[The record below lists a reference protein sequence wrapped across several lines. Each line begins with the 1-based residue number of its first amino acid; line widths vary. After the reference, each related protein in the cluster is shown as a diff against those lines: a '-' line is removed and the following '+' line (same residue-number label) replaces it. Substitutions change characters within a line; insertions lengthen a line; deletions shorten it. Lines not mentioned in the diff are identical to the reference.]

1 MKNWIRANVDLTVWI
16 NGHLPEARKI
26 LNQQIQAETGK
37 ALPPDVLD
45 EAFMRIEVTYDPLRN
60 TLMTFGEI
68 GLRRRLP
75 GKADARPV
83 ASLRFDSA
91 EPGSGGEREK
101 GDPMTAAPQTSFTGF
116 RSPAQRARGAA
127 SSSMLSLRCP
137 QVGGTP
143 KVSLNDISLSYET
156 SDGKRLLALDRIS
169 LKVNPGEFLC
179 VVGPSGC
186 GKSTLL
192 HLIAGLHQQ
201 TSGNVLV
208 DGKTVEGPG
217 TDRILIFQELGLFPW
232 LTVAGNV
239 EFGMKMK
246 GVSKD
251 ERKERIDYYLRL
263 VHLSQFKNSYTH
275 QLSGGMR
282 QRVALARA
290 LATEP
295 DVLLMDEPFAALD
308 AQTRDL
314 LHDELE
320 RIWAETGRTI
330 IFVTHNVREAIRLGD
345 RVVLFTF
352 RPGRIKREYQVDL
365 PRPRQLE
372 DISVAKNARE
382 ILDDLR
388 EEINKSL
395 EEQYGHEAAL

>member
-1 MKNWIRANVDLTVWI
+1 MTLNAHNTASEPVFSGEHRSTVRASAARWKN
-16 NGHLPEARKI
+16 G
-26 LNQQIQAETGK
+26 
-37 ALPPDVLD
+37 
-45 EAFMRIEVTYDPLRN
+45 
-60 TLMTFGEI
+60 
-68 GLRRRLP
+68 
-75 GKADARPV
+75 
-83 ASLRFDSA
+83 
-91 EPGSGGEREK
+91 
-101 GDPMTAAPQTSFTGF
+101 AAPSVL
-116 RSPAQRARGAA
+116 P
-127 SSSMLSLRCP
+127 LP
-137 QVGGTP
+137 QPVSDVP
-143 KVSLNDISLSYET
+143 KVSLHGISLSYET
-156 SDGKRLLALDRIS
+156 TNGNRLLAIDNID
-169 LKVNPGEFLC
+169 LKVRAGEFLC
-179 VVGPSGC
+179 IVGPSGC

-192 HLIAGLHQQ
+192 HLIAGLDKP
-201 TSGNVLV
+201 TSGHVLV
-208 DGKTVEGPG
+208 DDKVVEGTG

-232 LTVAGNV
+232 LKVGENV

-246 GVSKD
+246 GLSKT
-251 ERKERIDYYLRL
+251 EREEKIRYYLRL
-263 VHLSQFKNSYTH
+263 VHLSQFKDSYTH

-330 IFVTHNVREAIRLGD
+330 VFVTHNVREAVRLGD

-352 RPGRIKREYQVDL
+352 RPGRVKREFQVDL

-372 DISVAKNARE
+372 EVDVARAARE
-382 ILDDLR
+382 ILEHLR

-395 EEQYGHEAAL
+395 EVEYGVWP